1 MIAGKLKSETQPN
14 NENSRQHLLRFFLPP
29 RQGQSS
35 YYLRFFMNYSKLQW
49 WERFQKYYTEFPEL
63 DLAIDLSRM
72 NVDEAF
78 FAAMEPRIQ
87 KAFADMDA
95 LEKGAIANPDEKR
108 MVGHYWLRDAALAPT
123 PEIRQEIESAFAKIQ
138 EFAAKVHSGVI
149 KGAGGNFKNFLLIGI
164 GGSALGPQFVAQAL
178 GHPRK
183 DKLKPFFF
191 DNTDPD
197 GMNRTLAAIGNKLDR
212 TLCIVISKSGG
223 TKETRNGMLVAQ
235 AAFEKAG
242 LNFGQ
247 HAVAVTMFGSELDK
261 YTLANQWLERFPMW
275 DWVGG
280 RTSEL
285 SAVGLLPAALQ
296 GIDIA
301 ELVSGGKIA
310 DIASRNNNVKDNPS
324 ALLALAWYASGNGKG
339 TKNMVVLP
347 YKDRLELFSKYLQQL
362 IMESLGKERDLN
374 GNLVNQGICVFGNKG
389 STDQHSYIQQLRDGL
404 NNFFA
409 TFIEVQKDQTGE
421 TVFTEPEA
429 TSGDFL
435 EGFFLGTRSALAEN
449 DRESI
454 TITVTDIDESTVGML
469 IALFERAVGFY
480 ANLVNINAYHQP
492 GVEAGKKAAGNVL
505 TIQREIIALLNN
517 NLNQFFSPLHI
528 SKSISREED
537 VEMIFKIIE
546 HLAANPV
553 RKIKKHPAKNPFEA
567 RYKMV

>member
-1 MIAGKLKSETQPN
+1 M
-14 NENSRQHLLRFFLPP
+14 
-29 RQGQSS
+29 S
-35 YYLRFFMNYSKLQW
+35 YTKLQW
-49 WERFQKYYTEFPEL
+49 WERFQKYHFAFPAVG
-63 DLAIDLSRM
+63 LAVDLSRM
-72 NVDEAF
+72 NVDDAF

-87 KAFADMDA
+87 KAFADMAA
-95 LEKGAIANPDEKR
+95 LEKGAIANPDEQR
-108 MVGHYWLRDAALAPT
+108 MVGHYWLRNPALAPT
-123 PEIRQEIESAFAKIQ
+123 PEITQEIETTLVKIK
-138 EFAAKVHSGVI
+138 EFAAKIHSGAI
-149 KGAGGNFKNFLLIGI
+149 KGANGEFENFLIIGI

-178 GHPRK
+178 GNPRK

-197 GMNRTLAAIGNKLDR
+197 GMNRTLAAIGRKLGR
-212 TLCIVISKSGG
+212 TLCVVISKSGG

-235 AAFEKAG
+235 AAYEKAS

-247 HAVAVTMFGSELDK
+247 HAVAITMAGSELDK
-261 YTLANQWLERFPMW
+261 YSTAGQWIERFPMW

-296 GIDIA
+296 GLDIDGLLAGGRLVDIA
-301 ELVSGGKIA
+301 TRTDS
-310 DIASRNNNVKDNPS
+310 VKANP
-324 ALLALAWYASGNGKG
+324 AAQLALAWYASGNGKG
-339 TKNMVVLP
+339 SKNMVVLP

-362 IMESLGKERDLN
+362 VMESLGKERDLD
-374 GNLVNQGICVFGNKG
+374 GNVVNQGICVFGNKG

-404 NNFFA
+404 NDFFV
-409 TFIEVQKDQTGE
+409 TFIEVQKDQVGE
-421 TVFTEPEA
+421 PIFTEPDA

-454 TITVTDIDESTVGML
+454 TLTVKDVDASTVGLL

-480 ANLVNINAYHQP
+480 ASLININAYHQP

-505 TIQREIIALLNN
+505 TIQREIVALLKG
-517 NLNQFFSPLHI
+517 NLNQPYTVAEI
-528 SKSISREED
+528 AKAINREDDIET
-537 VEMIFKIIE
+537 VFKIIE

-553 RKIKKHPAKNPFEA
+553 RKIKKKSVSNVFAA